1 MNTIEVDGDG
11 FATKTD
17 RPAAS
22 SPAVLTA
29 ANALYQAAMVI
40 RGLGILTVSD
50 MENYIGPALLAIK
63 GSVVKQ
69 TEERKVPA
77 LERKPSVIQ
86 VGEDKTA
93 DFLRAVSRGEV
104 VAFR

>member
-11 FATKTD
+11 FAIEKD

-22 SPAVLTA
+22 SQAVYTA

-63 GSVVKQ
+63 HSVVKK

-77 LERKPSVIQ
+77 LEKRPSIIQ
-86 VGEDKTA
+86 QGEDKTA
-93 DFLRAVSRGEV
+93 DFLRAVNRGETV
-104 VAFR
+104 VVR